1 MHEYYYKDVA
11 TRTVVNARSAMPLK
25 TKRIIITQDLL
36 RILLRC
42 SPNLPWVQVSNHLNH
57 NTMRLQYSGYDQ
69 KFRGEV
75 VRSALHAYEILRTK
89 EMR

>member
-11 TRTVVNARSAMPLK
+11 TRAVVNARSAMPLK
-25 TKRIIITQDLL
+25 TKRIIITQNLL
-36 RILLRC
+36 RMLRC
-42 SPNLPWVQVSNHLNH
+42 SPNLPWEQVTNHLNH
-57 NTMRLQYSGYDQ
+57 YTMHLQYSGFDQ
-69 KFRGEV
+69 KFRGKV